1 MKENNREERIMP
13 IALYN
18 IQGEKMDNQY
28 LPRIVDEKLALSLK
42 AMGAVLIEGPKW
54 CGKTSTGENIAKS
67 VLYMQDPDEAEE
79 NMLKAKTKPSLLL
92 EGDTPRLLDEWQ
104 VAPVLWNA
112 VRFAVDKRK
121 KSGQFILTGSVVP
134 TRTDDMHTGTGR
146 ISRMKM
152 RTMSLYESGESSGEI
167 SLKDLFDGK
176 TDMTG
181 RSKVTLEQLAFILT
195 RGGWPASVNEK
206 DEKIALMKVY
216 DYLEAVVNEDI
227 SKIDGVEK
235 NPDRVRA
242 LMRSISRNIS
252 TAAST
257 TTVLNDLATN
267 DERLSQVT
275 IDQYITCLKKLFVV
289 EELPA
294 WSPHL
299 RSKTAIRK
307 AAKRHFTDPSIA
319 TASLGASSK
328 RLMSELKTFGLL
340 FESLVIRDLR
350 VYADS
355 RNGNVYHYRDA
366 KGIEVD
372 AIVQLHDGNWGAAE
386 IKLGAGEIEEAA
398 EKLIDFK
405 NSIDTNITP
414 EPAFLAVITA
424 TQSAFQLEN
433 GVWVVPLGCLK
444 N

>member
-1 MKENNREERIMP
+1 MGNE
-13 IALYN
+13 
-18 IQGEKMDNQY
+18 Y
-28 LPRIVDEKLALSLK
+28 LPRIADEKLKLSLK

-92 EGDTPRLLDEWQ
+92 EGDTPRLIDEWQ

-121 KSGQFILTGSVVP
+121 ESGQFILTGSVVP

-167 SLKDLFDGK
+167 SLANLFEGK

-195 RGGWPASVNEK
+195 RGGWPASINEK
-206 DEKIALMKVY
+206 DEKISLLKVY

-227 SKIDGVEK
+227 SNIDGIEK

-252 TAAST
+252 TEAST
-257 TTVLNDLATN
+257 TTILNDLATN
-267 DERLSQVT
+267 DETLSQVT
-275 IDQYITCLKKLFVV
+275 IDQYVNCLKNLFMV
-289 EELPA
+289 EDLLA

-307 AAKRHFTDPSIA
+307 ASKRHFADPSIA
-319 TASLGASSK
+319 TASLGATSK

-355 RNGNVYHYRDA
+355 LYGNVYHYRDA
-366 KGIEVD
+366 KGVEVD
-372 AIVQLHDGNWGAAE
+372 AIVQLNDGNWGAIE
-386 IKLGAGEIEEAA
+386 VKLGAGEIEEAA
-398 EKLIDFK
+398 EKLIEFS
-405 NSIDTNITP
+405 NNIDTNNTP
-414 EPAFLAVITA
+414 APSFLAVVTA
-424 TQSAFQLEN
+424 TKSAFQLEN